1 VKKLRLWIVDVAPEL
16 DPDLMFHFKKS
27 GAVSVAISKN
37 LAKSWLAKSDQKIRL

>member
-1 VKKLRLWIVDVAPEL
+1 MVAVAPEL

-37 LAKSWLAKSDQKIRL
+37 LAKRFVGKIRPQNQAVNH